1 MRHRMQGRKFNRT
14 KSHRRALFANLA
26 ISLIQHEQI
35 KTTLPKAKDM
45 RRIIDRLITLSKKGT
60 LHHRRQALAMLR
72 HPEAVKKLFSV
83 FPKRYEKRD
92 GGYSRVLK
100 AGFRYGDAAP
110 MAYIELIDRDHKA
123 KGSEFANENEKPS
136 KSDKADKA
144 VKSDEKAAKAEKPK
158 KEAKPKAEKAA
169 EKKPAKK
176 ADAPKAKKEE
186 K

>member
-14 KSHRRALFANLA
+14 KAHRRALFANLA

-45 RRIIDRLITLSKKGT
+45 RRIIDRLITLSKKGS
-60 LHHRRQALAMLR
+60 LHNRRQALAMLR

-83 FPKRYEKRD
+83 FPKRYEKRE

-123 KGSEFANENEKPS
+123 KGQEFANENV
-136 KSDKADKA
+136 KADKA
-144 VKSDEKAAKAEKPK
+144 TKAKASKSDDKPAKAEKPK
-158 KEAKPKAEKAA
+158 KEAKPKAAEPKA
-169 EKKPAKK
+169 
-176 ADAPKAKKEE
+176 KAKKEE
-186 K
+186 KK